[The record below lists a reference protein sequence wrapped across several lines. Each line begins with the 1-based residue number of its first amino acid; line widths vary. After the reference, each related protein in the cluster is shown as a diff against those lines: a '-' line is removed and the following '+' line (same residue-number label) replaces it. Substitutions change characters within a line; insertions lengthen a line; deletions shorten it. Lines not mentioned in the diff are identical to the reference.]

1 MYQINDFEKSSKR
14 MDILKKVIIL
24 LVYIIMVPIILYN
37 LTLIIKSYINPSE
50 IPDFLGFKSFVIISE
65 SMEPTIMVGDAILVK
80 EVKEEKLK
88 VNDIISFQ
96 DKDFINTHRIVE
108 IVNDNGVK
116 KYRTKGDH
124 NGKEDKNLVTYE
136 QIQGVCQFK
145 IKGFGKIT
153 EIVKNKITLVVLL
166 VVLVF
171 IAFCQVRINKKKLTR
186 IQKRYEYNKERFQ
199 KAMPSIKIE

>member
-1 MYQINDFEKSSKR
+1 MYRINDFEKSSKR
-14 MDILKKVIIL
+14 IAISKKLIML
-24 LVYIIMVPIILYN
+24 LVYIIMIPIIIYN
-37 LTLIIKSYINPSE
+37 LTLIIKSYINPTQ

-80 EVKEEKLK
+80 EVDQEKLK

-108 IVNDNGVK
+108 IINDNGVK
-116 KYRTKGDH
+116 KYKTKGD
-124 NGKEDKNLVTYE
+124 NNEKEDKNLVTYN
-136 QIQGVCQFK
+136 QIQGVCQFR

-171 IAFCQVRINKKKLTR
+171 IAFCQVRINKKKLAR
-186 IQKRYEYNKERFQ
+186 IEKRYEYNKERFQ
-199 KAMPSIKIE
+199 QAMPSIKIE